1 MAFIRISYFLAAF
14 TILLFFNAA
23 AQKVY
28 YPANASNVLKATAA
42 DMAGLL
48 EKAVAG
54 SQFSTGL
61 YNAIPSVGIILMYD
75 STITDNQLCRVL
87 GNGSTTLIFSAS
99 QDNGLLFGVYQYL
112 HELGFKFYQPGSI
125 WQLEPILSSAFK
137 NINKEYN
144 TLYKYKSWFI
154 SGGHQTWVM
163 DKETAYNWELYAG
176 ENGHTWAQYQRR
188 NGMLGANRFN
198 GHRGDIV
205 SGNYLSTI
213 KSNPCYVACYNGS
226 RQANGSSVPDI
237 NNTAA
242 MQLWTNAI
250 EQTYTQYKNNIYK
263 YKDFYVDM
271 YRNFNYY
278 NQYIGI
284 EVPDG
289 PRWGNSKDSMGCNT
303 VDYVSEADQHILLAN
318 NTAQKIKAIYPDKHF
333 QVYAY
338 SSHANVPSSNLIIDS
353 SIDVQVVPAAFQGE
367 TSARGLLN
375 RWYNRYSSV
384 SEYHYLNIP
393 QWSGEAP
400 LMFLSDLKHTIQR
413 LKEKKSQ
420 GINWEASPAKFASL
434 PYLRAA
440 NESLVYGIAID
451 SSLKEFCTE
460 MFGPAALTVYDL
472 LQQWSSDGA
481 VTMGYFLR
489 DNKYKIPL
497 YLQLLQKAVQQAA
510 PADAIVMQRIN
521 ELKAYLHYVVL
532 YYNWLSDTR
541 SPEAKAGKGAAVC
554 IYLAKINKLQLVN
567 SYYLITGITGQY
579 ATGSSFNA
587 AYNIQNGTAYQNGNL
602 PLITDAEI
610 EANYLNDLAA
620 VAPTI
625 QQYNFYSDKQT
636 ALKIEGSN
644 FSAAGKINVQ
654 IGPNVFNRSE
664 FNIYAKTKGSFTIKY
679 FVKFSDLQKGTL
691 NFTVEYADKALAIVK
706 DLSLKNVEGDG
717 IVNIDL
723 PEAGFYVLSVVSKYH
738 TLIKLEITTNG
749 NVFYKNTAFTHRYSE
764 KYNADMASFPGYYY
778 VPQGLQR
785 IYFSSNNSNL
795 ANTGYLTADEI
806 SNEFL
811 FKNNQGELVKPLFAN
826 AFDSSLFYLEIPA
839 GQSGSFWQIT
849 RMGQIHICFAN
860 ISNNLW
866 YGNLKSCAPAEF
878 SISIQKIGNECT
890 TKLTAAISNASLKWE
905 VNDAGRILQYDAVKE
920 VQLPLDVSPNAI
932 VTLSISG
939 YCSTTKKILDA
950 PNYFQQLESCA
961 SAAPLLSPLVVLPVL
976 YPNPSSGIY
985 NFKTD
990 EPDALVQKIIITDI
1004 IGRQLASFSNT
1015 NTFNVSHLPAGI
1027 YCYQIWCNNKMYK
1040 GKAVKN

>member
-1 MAFIRISYFLAAF
+1 MALIRMRYLLVAF
-14 TILLFFNAA
+14 TVFLFFNTA

-28 YPANASNVLKATAA
+28 YPANSSSVLQSTAA

-48 EKAVAG
+48 QKAVAG

-61 YNAIPSVGIILMYD
+61 YNVMPSAGIILMYD
-75 STITDNQLCRVL
+75 STISDNQLCRVS
-87 GNGSTTLIFSAS
+87 GNGSTTLMFSAS

-125 WQLEPILSSAFK
+125 WQQVPVLSSAFK

-163 DKETAYNWELYAG
+163 DKETAYNWELYSG
-176 ENGHTWAQYQRR
+176 ENGHNWALYQRR
-188 NGMLGANRFN
+188 NGMLGANRFS
-198 GHRGDIV
+198 GHRRDIL
-205 SGNYLSTI
+205 SGNYMAAI
-213 KSNPCYVACYNGS
+213 KSNPCYVACFNGS
-226 RQANGSSVPDI
+226 RQANNSSVPDI
-237 NNTAA
+237 NNAAA
-242 MQLWTNAI
+242 MQLWSNAI
-250 EQTYTQYKNNIYK
+250 EQTYTQFKNNIYK
-263 YKDFYVDM
+263 YKNFYVDM

-303 VDYVSEADQHILLAN
+303 IEYVSEADQQILLAN
-318 NTAQKIKAIYPDKHF
+318 NTAQKIKVIYPDKHF
-333 QVYAY
+333 QIYAY
-338 SSHANVPSSNLIIDS
+338 SSHANVPSTSLQIDS

-460 MFGPAALTVYDL
+460 MFGPAALTVYNL

-497 YLQLLQKAVQQAA
+497 YLQLLQQAVQQAT
-510 PADAIVMQRIN
+510 PADAVVMQRIN

-541 SPEAKAGKGAAVC
+541 SPEAKSDKGAAVC

-567 SYYLITGITGQY
+567 SYYLIAGITGQY
-579 ATGSSFNA
+579 GVGSNFNG
-587 AYNIQNGTAYQNGNL
+587 AYNVQSGTAYQNGNL
-602 PLITDAEI
+602 PLITSAEI
-610 EANYLNDLAA
+610 ETNFLNDLAA
-620 VAPTI
+620 LAPTI
-625 QQYNFYSDKQT
+625 QQYNFYSDKQA

-644 FSAAGKINVQ
+644 FSAASKINVQ

-664 FNIYAKTKGSFTIKY
+664 FNIYAKTKGSFSIKY
-679 FVKFSDLQKGTL
+679 FAQFSDLQKGYL
-691 NFTVEYADKALAIVK
+691 NFTVENGDKALGIIK
-706 DLSLKNVEGDG
+706 DLSLKNVEADG
-717 IVNIDL
+717 MVTVDL

-749 NVFYKNTAFTHRYSE
+749 NAFYKNTAFTHRYSE

-778 VPQGLQR
+778 VPQALQR
-785 IYFSSNNSNL
+785 VYFSTNNSYVP
-795 ANTGYLTADEI
+795 GKGFFTAEEV

-811 FKNNQGELVKPLFAN
+811 FKDNLGNRVHPVLAGTA
-826 AFDSSLFYLEIPA
+826 DSALFYLDIPA
-839 GQSGSFWQIT
+839 GQSGKFWQIT
-849 RMGQIHICFAN
+849 RMGQYHICFAN

-866 YGNLKSCAPAEF
+866 YGNFTSCAPAEF
-878 SISIQKIGNECT
+878 NISIQKTGDECI
-890 TKLTAAISNASLKWE
+890 TKLTAANNHPSLKWE
-905 VNDAGRILQYDAVKE
+905 INDAGRILQYDGVKE
-920 VQLPLDVSPNAI
+920 LLLPLDVSPNAI
-932 VTLSISG
+932 VTLSASG
-939 YCSTTKKILDA
+939 YCNTSKKISDA
-950 PNYFQQLESCA
+950 PGYYQLKENCA
-961 SAAPLLSPLVVLPVL
+961 SGASLLLPPVVLPVL

-985 NFKTD
+985 NFKTN
-990 EPDALVQKIIITDI
+990 EPDELVQKIIITDI
-1004 IGRQLASFSNT
+1004 SGRLLASFNNT
-1015 NTFNVSHLPAGI
+1015 SFFNVSYLPAGI
-1027 YCYQIWCNNKMYK
+1027 YCYLICCNNKMYR
-1040 GKAVKN
+1040 GKVIKN